1 MLNDFSRDL
10 FFLNSFP
17 RLPAGRDWI
26 GDRLEIGELNVSD
39 IGRE

>member
-17 RLPAGRDWI
+17 LPAGRQGLDRGQVRDWRVK
-26 GDRLEIGELNVSD
+26 RL
-39 IGRE
+39 